1 MSLPKPLGTE
11 RGFMEHG
18 LSRSQIIYLVDEW
31 ILNARDREIVKRK
44 LIDGV
49 TYEALA
55 EEQNLSVQ
63 TVKRIVYKAL
73 PIIKTHT

>member
-1 MSLPKPLGTE
+1 MIFFLGTE

-31 ILNARDREIVKRK
+31 ILNARDREIIKRK